1 MRSPRRGA
9 LPVNKMASWL
19 SALSLWDYTQI
30 CAVHG
35 TVSLPGKGDGAG
47 ELQLWHCEI
56 RNESCVYATKTAGHD
71 ELVCELL
78 MFYSFTSKSALTK
91 SQLY

>member
-1 MRSPRRGA
+1 MK
-9 LPVNKMASWL
+9 KMANWL
-19 SALSLWDYTQI
+19 SSLSEWHYAKI

-35 TVSLPGKGDGAG
+35 TVSLPGTGDGAG
-47 ELQLWHCEI
+47 ELQLWYCER

-71 ELVCELL
+71 ESTDVLALVCELL

>member
-1 MRSPRRGA
+1 MK
-9 LPVNKMASWL
+9 KMANWL
-19 SALSLWDYTQI
+19 SSLSEWDYAKI

-35 TVSLPGKGDGAG
+35 TVSLPGTGDGAG
-47 ELQLWHCEI
+47 ELQLWYCER

-71 ELVCELL
+71 EFTVCELL